1 MLQSLGMFLPIMRF
15 FHFYDKNIDIYTA
28 QWDIPF
34 PASLCAPLSAQYVC
48 LSATLTKKQSNR
60 YLTSK
65 DTQNHVI
72 KRTPSTEREPFRSG
86 DTTMFPRRVSVCSDE
101 RCILIKISQGAVV
114 HVRNLGRH
122 TCSKTICYMNCKV
135 IWRWDLFTVGFLEE
149 NKIRNEYQ
157 FIWEKFYANP
167 DEVIL
172 SWFLSTCLEK
182 LP

>member
-1 MLQSLGMFLPIMRF
+1 MLQSLAMFLPIMRF

-34 PASLCAPLSAQYVC
+34 PASLCTPLSAQYVC

-135 IWRWDLFTVGFLEE
+135 IWRWDLFREE

>member
-1 MLQSLGMFLPIMRF
+1 MLQSLAMFLPIMRF

-34 PASLCAPLSAQYVC
+34 PASLCTPLSAQYVC

-72 KRTPSTEREPFRSG
+72 KRTEGAIQIGRY
-86 DTTMFPRRVSVCSDE
+86 TTMFPRRVSVCSDE

-114 HVRNLGRH
+114 HVRILGRH
-122 TCSKTICYMNCKV
+122 TCSKTICYMNCQV
-135 IWRWDLFTVGFLEE
+135 I
-149 NKIRNEYQ
+149 
-157 FIWEKFYANP
+157 
-167 DEVIL
+167 
-172 SWFLSTCLEK
+172 
-182 LP
+182 

>member
-1 MLQSLGMFLPIMRF
+1 MLQSLAMFLPIMRF

-34 PASLCAPLSAQYVC
+34 PASLCTPLSAQYVC
-48 LSATLTKKQSNR
+48 LSATLTKKQGNR

-114 HVRNLGRH
+114 HVRNLADIHVQRQSVTWTIRWFGDGISLRLVFVK
-122 TCSKTICYMNCKV
+122 KTKFATNISSSERSFMQIQTKSSY
-135 IWRWDLFTVGFLEE
+135 LGF
-149 NKIRNEYQ
+149 YQ
-157 FIWEKFYANP
+157 HA
-167 DEVIL
+167 
-172 SWFLSTCLEK
+172 
-182 LP
+182 

>member
-1 MLQSLGMFLPIMRF
+1 MFLPIMRF

-34 PASLCAPLSAQYVC
+34 PASLCTPLSAQYVC
-48 LSATLTKKQSNR
+48 LSATLTKKQRNR

-101 RCILIKISQGAVV
+101 RCILIKISLADI
-114 HVRNLGRH
+114 HVQRQSVTWTVRWFEDGISLRLVFLKKTKFATNISSSERSFMQIQTKSYYLG
-122 TCSKTICYMNCKV
+122 
-135 IWRWDLFTVGFLEE
+135 F
-149 NKIRNEYQ
+149 YQ
-157 FIWEKFYANP
+157 HA
-167 DEVIL
+167 
-172 SWFLSTCLEK
+172 
-182 LP
+182 

>member
-1 MLQSLGMFLPIMRF
+1 MLQSLAMFLPIMRF

-34 PASLCAPLSAQYVC
+34 PASLCTPLSAQCVC

-114 HVRNLGRH
+114 HVRNLADIHVQRQSVTWNVRWFGDGISLRLVFVK
-122 TCSKTICYMNCKV
+122 KTKFATNISSSERSFMQIQTKSSY
-135 IWRWDLFTVGFLEE
+135 LGF
-149 NKIRNEYQ
+149 YQ
-157 FIWEKFYANP
+157 HA
-167 DEVIL
+167 
-172 SWFLSTCLEK
+172 
-182 LP
+182 

>member
-1 MLQSLGMFLPIMRF
+1 MLQSLAMFLPIMRF

-34 PASLCAPLSAQYVC
+34 PASLCTPLSAQYVC

-86 DTTMFPRRVSVCSDE
+86 DTTMFLRRVSVCSDE

-122 TCSKTICYMNCKV
+122 TCSKTIYYMNCKV

>member
-34 PASLCAPLSAQYVC
+34 PASLCTPLSAQYVR

-72 KRTPSTEREPFRSG
+72 KGTPSTEREPFRSG

-114 HVRNLGRH
+114 HVRNLADIHVQRQSVTWTVRWFEDGISLRLVFLK
-122 TCSKTICYMNCKV
+122 KTKFATNISSSERRFIQIQTKSYY
-135 IWRWDLFTVGFLEE
+135 LGF
-149 NKIRNEYQ
+149 YQ
-157 FIWEKFYANP
+157 HA
-167 DEVIL
+167 
-172 SWFLSTCLEK
+172 
-182 LP
+182 